1 MKIKSEIQENH
12 LIKLDVEVEPEVLE
26 RSKQRA
32 AKNLAKRVKIPGF
45 RPGKAPYNII
55 QKHIGDAAILEN
67 ALDLLMDDIYPQ
79 IIEEADIKPYG
90 PGSLE
95 NVVSLDPPQFEFTV
109 PLAPKVTLGD
119 YKKIRV
125 DYEAKTVGQE
135 DIDKVLDNLR
145 DNQAVIETVTRK
157 AKEGDMVYIKLSGEK
172 IEEEPEG
179 NKELFKERSFPVVI
193 EKKDTD
199 TAQEWPFPGFSRK
212 LIGLAA
218 EEEKIIEY
226 KFNKDYEYEDLQNV
240 KAKYTVVVEEVKSR
254 TLPEVDDDFAKS
266 VGEYETA
273 EALIKE
279 ITESLEKNFLE
290 ESNAEFDSK
299 VIDKLVEQAEIKFP
313 PQMLE
318 HEINHFVQDLEQRL
332 SSQGLSMDLYLKS
345 REMDEAGLR
354 EEISPSAQERLNR
367 GLSLMEVAAQE
378 EITLTSEEVE
388 AKTQETLNEFR
399 QMFPEEDIKKIAS
412 GESLQNLVSNIITD
426 EVTKRT
432 LERLRAIAKGEYK
445 EETKK
450 KTSKKP
456 AKKAAEEKAETAKQ
470 EEKEEIVS
478 ESAEPDPVNS
488 SEPADE
494 KADE

>member
-1 MKIKSEIQENH
+1 
-12 LIKLDVEVEPEVLE
+12 L
-26 RSKQRA
+26 
-32 AKNLAKRVKIPGF
+32 
-45 RPGKAPYNII
+45 
-55 QKHIGDAAILEN
+55 
-67 ALDLLMDDIYPQ
+67 
-79 IIEEADIKPYG
+79 
-90 PGSLE
+90 
-95 NVVSLDPPQFEFTV
+95 
-109 PLAPKVTLGD
+109 
-119 YKKIRV
+119 
-125 DYEAKTVGQE
+125 
-135 DIDKVLDNLR
+135 
-145 DNQAVIETVTRK
+145 
-157 AKEGDMVYIKLSGEK
+157 
-172 IEEEPEG
+172 
-179 NKELFKERSFPVVI
+179 
-193 EKKDTD
+193 
-199 TAQEWPFPGFSRK
+199 PFPGFSRK

-279 ITESLEKNFLE
+279 ITESLEKNYRE

-456 AKKAAEEKAETAKQ
+456 AKKATEEKAETAKQ